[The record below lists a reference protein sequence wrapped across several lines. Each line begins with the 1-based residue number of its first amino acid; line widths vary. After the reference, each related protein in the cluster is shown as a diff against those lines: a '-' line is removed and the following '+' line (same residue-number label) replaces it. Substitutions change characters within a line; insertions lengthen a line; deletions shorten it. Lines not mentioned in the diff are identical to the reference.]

1 MRLGQWRENGTSNA
15 NERQTITCKVR
26 SNAFSQPSPSR
37 AASASFPE
45 LCVTR
50 MTKSAAAGSRMR
62 IRRAASCAPAQRL
75 QHSGA
80 ATGRSSRRMQGYGDE
95 ESL

>member
-1 MRLGQWRENGTSNA
+1 MRLGLWRENGTSNA

-50 MTKSAAAGSRMR
+50 MTKVRLRGPECGSAEPRVVHPR
-62 IRRAASCAPAQRL
+62 NDYTIVEQQP
-75 QHSGA
+75 
-80 ATGRSSRRMQGYGDE
+80 GRSSRRMQGYGDE